1 MSEDEGRGG
10 NDVSETGAPAES
22 HHQATEDL
30 TAEPAGQDPRQLMRS
45 RDDRVIAGVCGGL
58 GRYLGVD
65 PVLVRIAALLLIF
78 AGGAG
83 LVLYVIG
90 WVAMPDEP
98 ETLSIGLERS
108 SSETAPEQT
117 GGAFVLGA
125 VFVALGVFFL
135 VDAIWA
141 DFLSWRYIWPVALIA
156 VGVAVLLRPRR

>member
-1 MSEDEGRGG
+1 MGG
-10 NDVSETGAPAES
+10 DDVSETGAPAES
-22 HHQATEDL
+22 RRQATEDL
-30 TAEPAGQDPRQLMRS
+30 TAEPAGQDPRQLTRS

-58 GRYLGVD
+58 GRYLGID

-98 ETLSIGLERS
+98 EALSIGLERS
-108 SSETAPEQT
+108 SSETAPERT
-117 GGAFVLGA
+117 GGALVLGA